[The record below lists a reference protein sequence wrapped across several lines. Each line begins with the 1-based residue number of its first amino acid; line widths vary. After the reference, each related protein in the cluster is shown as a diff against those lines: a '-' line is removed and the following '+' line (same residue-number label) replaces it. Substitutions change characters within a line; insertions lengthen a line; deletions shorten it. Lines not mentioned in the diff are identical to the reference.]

1 MNPPLK
7 VLVLEDKATD
17 AEIVVHELRRA
28 GFAPDWKRVQ
38 TETDFVA
45 ALNPALDL
53 ILADYHLPG
62 FGGMEALKLHRER
75 GLDIPFIL
83 VSGTANDENA
93 AACIKAGASDYLLK
107 DRLARLGSAV
117 TNALAEKQLRNERQQ
132 AQSEVRRQNEI
143 LRRAHQDLERHVA
156 EQARIMEELRRAR
169 AAALNMMED
178 AVQAREAAEKTTA
191 DLRESEARFRTL
203 VENAPEAIFIQTR
216 QRFAYVNAATVRL
229 FGARHADALIG
240 QPVLERFQPG
250 IRAQV
255 RERMRRLAE
264 DHEAVALADEPGLKL
279 DGTPIDL
286 EVSATPFHYEGHDG
300 ALVFVRDVTER
311 HRAQAEIEELNHT
324 LEQRVTERTAELQA
338 ANKELETFSYSV
350 SHDLIAPLRA
360 IAGYGRILSEDH
372 AAALDPQ
379 GARMLGI
386 VVRETQRMQEL
397 VNDLLN
403 LSRFGRLPLE
413 LQSLDMAAL
422 ARQVGAELLAQA
434 PERQVELTVLAL
446 PSVRAD
452 ANLLRQV
459 LTNLL
464 GNALKYSRHRT
475 PATITVSGEEVG
487 AEAVYCVADNGAGFD
502 MHYVDRLFGVFQR
515 LHSDAEFEGNGVG
528 LALVKRIVERH
539 GGRVWAEGKEGG
551 GARFYFTLP
560 LPRPRP
566 GSATP
571 FGQSGSA
578 ESSREP

>member
-38 TETDFVA
+38 TESDFVA

-156 EQARIMEELRRAR
+156 EQARIMEELRGAR

-191 DLRESEARFRTL
+191 ALRESEARFRTL
-203 VENAPEAIFIQTR
+203 VETAPEAIFIETR
-216 QRFAYVNAATVRL
+216 QRFAYVNAAAVRL
-229 FGARHADALIG
+229 FGAGHDDALIG

-264 DHEAVALADEPGLKL
+264 DHEAVALADELGLKL

-300 ALVFVRDVTER
+300 ALVFARDVTER
-311 HRAQAEIEELNHT
+311 QRALAEIEELNHT

-338 ANKELETFSYSV
+338 ANKELEAFSYSV

-403 LSRFGRLPLE
+403 LSRFGRLQLE
-413 LQSLDMAAL
+413 LQSLDVAEL
-422 ARQVGAELLAQA
+422 ARQVGAELLAST

-446 PSVRAD
+446 PEARAD

-464 GNALKYSRHRT
+464 SNALKYSRHRT
-475 PATITVSGEEVG
+475 PATITVSGEAVG
-487 AEAVYCVADNGAGFD
+487 AGAVYCVADNGAGFD
-502 MHYVDRLFGVFQR
+502 MHHVDRLFGVFQR

-560 LPRPRP
+560 LPRPHP

-571 FGQSGSA
+571 FGQSGST
-578 ESSREP
+578 ESSCEP